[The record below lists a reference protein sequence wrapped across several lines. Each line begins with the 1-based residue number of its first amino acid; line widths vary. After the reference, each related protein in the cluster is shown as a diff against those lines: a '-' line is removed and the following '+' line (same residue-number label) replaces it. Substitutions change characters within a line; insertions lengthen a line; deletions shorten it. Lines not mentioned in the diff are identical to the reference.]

1 MLAEFAVFQPQLT
14 RAATFS
20 RGVGLIPYRFKSV
33 CAIFGA
39 AYGDF
44 IFPLL
49 LSALITVECLTL
61 VFVLLAGICF
71 EFRKLL
77 ACVCWLT
84 YVLKVRE

>member
-20 RGVGLIPYRFKSV
+20 RGVSLNFKSV

-39 AYGDF
+39 AYGGF